1 MLRILPHHRLA
12 VALSTAL
19 LASVTCG
26 VANAQAQEQPAT
38 DKVTTNLQAIEVTGT
53 RIKGADMATQVPVI
67 TITSKDIEATG
78 LGSIGDVIQRLSI
91 SGSSL
96 NTKFNSAGNFG
107 FAADGSGV
115 GSGSSTISL
124 RNLNAKRTLILV
136 DGLRWVNES
145 SASGVSAAVDLN
157 TIPSSIVERIE
168 ILKDGASSL
177 YGSDAIA
184 GVINI
189 ITKKKQNGVDIGLY
203 SANYQIG
210 DGQTDSAHVSMGA
223 HTDRADLFFDISHF
237 KQNGISASDWAQSSF
252 PTPGAGLSGGS
263 SYVPYTRTMFYP
275 TNPGNTYGGLCPL
288 DANGAARCNIA
299 ANGTVTGGPQA
310 FPSGF
315 HRFTDADRYNF
326 APSNL
331 LLTPNERTGIFAQGT
346 YAVTDT
352 IKFYARGL
360 YNTRKSVNQAAP
372 EPIGLG
378 SALYTSDLGLTTG
391 VDATNPYN
399 PFGVTLDPNSNFLG
413 LGRRPIEGGPRIF
426 QQDVDTRYIATG
438 LQGFFSVGERDFN
451 WDVNYVDS
459 TNNASQTVH
468 GTYNIAHI
476 ARALGPIA
484 NCTDSCVPLNIF
496 GGPGS
501 ITPEMLQY
509 IGFIERDS
517 SSNKLRTFSTN
528 LSGDAFN
535 LPAGPL
541 AFATGFEH
549 RRLQGS
555 YTPDSIVIAGESNG
569 VPSLPTSGKYS
580 INEVYV
586 ELNAPL
592 LKDTVLAKSLDLSV
606 ASRYSD
612 YSTFGTT
619 TNSKVG
625 LRWQLND
632 DLTLRS
638 TWAQG
643 FRAPSIGELFGSPA
657 RFDASITDPCNGA
670 TGTLAANCVAQ
681 GVANPATFAAS
692 NPQISTRTG
701 GNLRL
706 QPETSRSVTAGA
718 VYSPSWATNTPW
730 SQKVDFEV
738 TYFNIKVDDS
748 IQAPDAQTQLNRC
761 ATTNSPVFCTG
772 IKRGLSGD
780 IINFSNFLQNLGTVK
795 TSGYDFSASW
805 TGQKTSVGTFG
816 LGASTTYTSNYS
828 SIAKDSGLAE
838 PLRVGLET
846 NNQAI
851 PKWRTT
857 VNGTWAYAAWSA
869 SWTLRY
875 VSSLTEQCNADLTSV
890 GAVCSDPLA
899 DLSGGTNYLG
909 ATAYN
914 DARVTWKIPTSFDF
928 SVSAG
933 INNIFDRD
941 PPVCVS
947 CSLNGFDPGTY
958 DLPGRF
964 GYVSLNV
971 KF

>member
-1 MLRILPHHRLA
+1 MHRLLPHNQLA
-12 VALSTAL
+12 LALYAAL
-19 LASVTCG
+19 FASISCG
-26 VANAQAQEQPAT
+26 TANAQAQEQPAT
-38 DKVTTNLQAIEVTGT
+38 PKTATNLDAVEVTGS

-78 LGSIGDVIQRLSI
+78 LGSIGDVIQRLSV

-115 GSGSSTISL
+115 GSGSTTISL

-157 TIPSSIVERIE
+157 TIPASVVDRIE

-189 ITKKKQNGVDIGLY
+189 ITKKKQDGVAIGLY
-203 SANYQIG
+203 SGNYQVG
-210 DGQTDSAHVSMGA
+210 DGKTNSVHVSMGA
-223 HTDRADLFFDISHF
+223 HTERTDLFFDISHF
-237 KQNGISASDWAQSSF
+237 KQNAISAGDWAQSSF
-252 PTPGAGLSGGS
+252 PTPGAGLAGGS
-263 SYVPYTRTMFYP
+263 SYIPYTRTMFYP
-275 TNPGNTYGGLCPL
+275 GDPNNTYGGLCPP
-288 DANGAARCNIA
+288 DGSGAARCNIA
-299 ANGTVTGGPQA
+299 ANGTVVGGPQA
-310 FPSGF
+310 FPGGF
-315 HRFTDADRYNF
+315 HRFTNADRYNF
-326 APSNL
+326 APSNM
-331 LLTPNERTGIFAQGT
+331 LLTPNERTGIFAQGS

-352 IKFYARGL
+352 IKFYAKGL

-378 SALYTSDLGLTTG
+378 SALYTSDLGLSTG

-426 QQDVDTRYIATG
+426 QQDVNTRYLATG
-438 LQGFFSVGERDFN
+438 LQGFFSAGEHDFN
-451 WDVNYVDS
+451 WDMNYVDS
-459 TNNASQTVH
+459 TNDASQTVH

-476 ARALGPIA
+476 ARALGPLA

-501 ITPEMLQY
+501 ITPAMLQY
-509 IGFIERDS
+509 IGFIENDH
-517 SSNKLRTFSTN
+517 SSNKLRMFTAN

-541 AFATGFEH
+541 AFATGYEH
-549 RRLQGS
+549 RHLQGFYS
-555 YTPDSIVIAGESNG
+555 PDSIVIAGESNG
-569 VPSLPTSGKYS
+569 VPSLPTSGAYS
-580 INEVYV
+580 INEFYL

-592 LKDTVLAKSLDLSV
+592 LKDALLVKSLDLSV

-632 DLTLRS
+632 DMTLRG

-670 TGTLAANCVAQ
+670 TGTLATHCIAQ
-681 GVANPATFAAS
+681 GVANPATFEAS
-692 NPQISTRTG
+692 NTQISTRTG
-701 GNLRL
+701 GNLNL
-706 QPETSRSVTAGA
+706 QPETSRSVTGGA
-718 VYSPSWATNTPW
+718 VYSPSWANNTSW
-730 SQKVDFEV
+730 SQKAELEL
-738 TYFNIKVDDS
+738 TYFNIKVNNS

-761 ATTNSPVFCTG
+761 AETNSAVFCNG
-772 IKRGLSGD
+772 ITRGLSGD

-795 TSGYDFSASW
+795 TAGYDFSANW
-805 TGQKTSVGTFG
+805 TAPSSSIGTFG
-816 LGASTTYTSNYS
+816 AGLSTTYTSKYS
-828 SIAKDSGLAE
+828 SVANDSGLAE
-838 PLRVGLET
+838 PLTVGIET
-846 NNQAI
+846 NNQSI

-857 VNGTWAYAAWSA
+857 VNATWAYASWSA

-875 VSSLTEQCNADLTSV
+875 MSSLTEQCNADLTSI
-890 GAVCSDPLA
+890 GAVCSNPLA
-899 DLSGGTNYLG
+899 DLSGGTNRLG

-914 DARVTWKIPTSFDF
+914 DARITWKVPTKFDF
-928 SVSAG
+928 TVSAG

-947 CSLNGFDPGTY
+947 CSLNGYDAGTY

-964 GYVSLNV
+964 GYVSLNIR
-971 KF
+971 F